1 MHYYPHNIA
10 DYRKDTS
17 HLSLL
22 EHGCYH
28 QLLDQYY
35 LNEQPL
41 PLDESKLF
49 RLINARSDD
58 EKNAIR
64 MVLDDF
70 FDKTEVGFI
79 HARCDIEIEKFHL
92 IGEKASKSAQRRWG
106 NAKAMPTQC
115 QGNAKAML
123 TKNQEPITKN
133 QELIISNNN
142 CIDHFNEFWLAYPK
156 KVGKESAR
164 KAWDKI
170 RPNIEVV
177 LKALAWQKES
187 DQWFKNGGQFV
198 PNPATY
204 LNQHRFLDER
214 PSRLTF

>member
-49 RLINARSDD
+49 RLINARTED
-58 EKNAIR
+58 EKIAIR

-70 FDKTEVGFI
+70 FDKTEDGFI
-79 HARCDIEIEKFHL
+79 HTRCDIEIEKFHL

-123 TKNQEPITKN
+123 TKNQELITKN
-133 QELIISNNN
+133 QELITS
-142 CIDHFNEFWLAYPK
+142 
-156 KVGKESAR
+156 
-164 KAWDKI
+164 KI

-177 LKALAWQKES
+177 LNALAWQKES

-204 LNQHRFLDER
+204 LNQHRFMDER

>member
-35 LNEQPL
+35 LNEAPL
-41 PLDESKLF
+41 PLDEAKLF
-49 RLINARSDD
+49 RLLNARTDD
-58 EKNAIR
+58 EKTAIR
-64 MVLDDF
+64 NVLDDF
-70 FDKTEVGFI
+70 FIKTEAGFI
-79 HARCDIEIEKFHL
+79 QERCDIEIEKFHL

-115 QGNAKAML
+115 EGNA
-123 TKNQEPITKN
+123 NQEPITKN
-133 QELIISNNN
+133 QELITSNNN

-164 KAWDKI
+164 KAWNKT
-170 RPNIEVV
+170 RPDIEVI
-177 LKALAWQKES
+177 LKALSWQKES
-187 DQWFKNGGQFV
+187 SQWFKNGGQFI

>member
-1 MHYYPHNIA
+1 MNFYPFHIGDYISHTHHLTDAEDLAYRRMIDLYYQREKGFLSA
-10 DYRKDTS
+10 DWVARKIKSTPEIVKG
-17 HLSLL
+17 LL
-22 EHGCYH
+22 EEFFEF
-28 QLLDQYY
+28 
-35 LNEQPL
+35 NE
-41 PLDESKLF
+41 EF
-49 RLINARSDD
+49 
-58 EKNAIR
+58 
-64 MVLDDF
+64 
-70 FDKTEVGFI
+70 GFW
-79 HARCDIEIEKFHL
+79 ANPRADIEIAKYHA
-92 IGEKASKSAQRRWG
+92 IQAGGRKGAAIRWHKDSNSPP
-106 NAKAMPTQC
+106 NAPPMQ
-115 QGNAKAML
+115 

-133 QELIISNNN
+133 QELITSNNK

-177 LKALAWQKES
+177 LNALAWQKES

-204 LNQHRFLDER
+204 LNQHRFDDER

>member
-49 RLINARSDD
+49 RLINARTED
-58 EKNAIR
+58 EKIAIR

-70 FDKTEVGFI
+70 FDKTEDGFI
-79 HARCDIEIEKFHL
+79 HTRCDIEIEKFHL

-133 QELIISNNN
+133 QELITSNNK

-177 LKALAWQKES
+177 LNALAWQKES

-204 LNQHRFLDER
+204 LNQHRFMDER